1 MLDTPEITQNNRSAR
16 LEARVSSAQKD
27 LFQRAAALTG
37 RTLSELV
44 VESTQEAASRIVQEH
59 ELIRL
64 TRSEQASF
72 VSALLDPPPGGERL
86 RSAVERYRRQTG
98 L

>member
-1 MLDTPEITQNNRSAR
+1 MLNTPETLPSSRGAR

-44 VESTQEAASRIVQEH
+44 VESTQEAATRIVQEH
-59 ELIRL
+59 EIIRL
-64 TRSEQASF
+64 TRSEQESF
-72 VSALLDPPPGGERL
+72 VAALLNPPPPGARL
-86 RSAVERYRRQTG
+86 RSAVASYRQQTG